1 MPGLLVT
8 DRDLLLFEQRRHRQP
23 GAGVA
28 AMREELGLT
37 PAGYVQRLLLIA
49 DEPTPE
55 IAVEFGPLLN
65 QLRRRGAGAGPVRA
79 A

>member
-1 MPGLLVT
+1 MVMPGLLVT
-8 DRDLLLFEQRRHRQP
+8 DRDILLFELRRHRQP
-23 GAGVA
+23 GAGAV

-37 PAGYVQRLLLIA
+37 PAGYRQRLLLIA

-55 IAVEFGPLLN
+55 VAMEFGALLN
-65 QLRRRGAGAGPVRA
+65 RLRRQSA